1 MSENLLEIKDLSIE
15 FRTYDGVV
23 KAINHMSFDVP
34 RGKTVGL
41 VGETGAGKTTTALSV
56 MGLVPNPPGVITSGS
71 ILFEGT
77 DLLKLNESAMCQYR
91 GKKIGMIFQNPM
103 TSLNPVYTVGHQISD
118 VIKKHQDV
126 DQKEAWKRAGDML
139 EIVGIPR
146 ERLTNYP
153 HEFSGGMKQR
163 VCIAMGLSC
172 NPQLLIADEPT
183 TALDVTIQA
192 QILELM
198 KGLKEKYKTSTIFI
212 THALGVVA
220 EIADYVVVVY
230 AGCVIEKGTIQ
241 EVFEQPSHPYTQ
253 GLFGCLPD
261 IESEESAM
269 LHVIRGSM
277 PDPMEL
283 PAGCKFCPRC
293 DKAMDICRTT
303 EPEDMSI
310 GGEHT
315 VKCHLYRKEEQYE

>member
-1 MSENLLEIKDLSIE
+1 MSDNLLEIKDLSIE

-23 KAINHMSFDVP
+23 KAINHMTFSVP
-34 RGKTVGL
+34 KGKTVGL
-41 VGETGAGKTTTALSV
+41 VGETGAGKTTTALAI
-56 MGLVPNPPGVITSGS
+56 MGLVPNPPGVVTSGS
-71 ILFEGT
+71 IVFDGT
-77 DLLKLNESAMCQYR
+77 DLLKIRESEMYGYR

-118 VIKKHQDV
+118 VIKKHQKV
-126 DQKEAWKRAGDML
+126 DKNEAWKRAGDML

-146 ERLTNYP
+146 ERLNNYP

-163 VCIAMGLSC
+163 ACIAMGLSC

-230 AGCVIEKGTIQ
+230 AGSVIEKGSIR
-241 EVFEQPSHPYTQ
+241 EIFEHPTHPYTQ

-261 IESEESAM
+261 IESEESEK
-269 LHVIRGSM
+269 LHVIKGSM
-277 PDPMEL
+277 PDPMDL
-283 PAGCKFCPRC
+283 PKGCKFCPRC
-293 DKAMDICRTT
+293 DKAMDICREE
-303 EPEDMSI
+303 EPEDI
-310 GGEHT
+310 LICGEHS
-315 VKCHLYRKEEQYE
+315 VKCHLYRKEGTE

>member
-34 RGKTVGL
+34 KGKTVGL

-118 VIKKHQDV
+118 VIKQHQNV

-192 QILELM
+192 QVLDMMQELKDNLDSSILL
-198 KGLKEKYKTSTIFI
+198 I
-212 THALGVVA
+212 THDLGVVA
-220 EIADYVVVVY
+220 AFCDRVAIMY
-230 AGCVIEKGTIQ
+230 AGEIVEQGTLEDIFDT
-241 EVFEQPSHPYTQ
+241 ERPHHPYTI
-253 GLFGCLPD
+253 GLFGSIPNLEVKTD
-261 IESEESAM
+261 R
-269 LHVIRGSM
+269 LHPIDGLM
-277 PDPMEL
+277 PDPTDL
-283 PAGCKFCPRC
+283 PEGCKFNPRC
-293 DKAMDICRTT
+293 PKSCAQCQSG
-303 EPEDMSI
+303 PVPVWEDGSHSI
-310 GGEHT
+310 M
-315 VKCHLYRKEEQYE
+315 CHLLARKEGEG

>member
-1 MSENLLEIKDLSIE
+1 MSEQLLEIKHLSIE

-23 KAINHMSFDVP
+23 KAINDLSFSVP
-34 RGKTVGL
+34 KGKTVGL
-41 VGETGAGKTTTALSV
+41 VGETGAGKTTTALAV
-56 MGLVPNPPGVITSGS
+56 MGLVPDPPGVVTGGE
-71 ILFEGT
+71 ILFEGK
-77 DLLKLNESAMCQYR
+77 DLLKMKEAELCQYR

-103 TSLNPVYTVGHQISD
+103 TSLNPVYTVGHQIGD
-118 VIKKHQDV
+118 VIKQHQNV
-126 DQKEAWKRAGDML
+126 DQKEAEKRAGDML
-139 EIVGIPR
+139 EVVGIPR
-146 ERLTNYP
+146 ERLNNYP

-198 KGLKEKYKTSTIFI
+198 KGLKEQYETSIVFI

-230 AGCVIEKGTIQ
+230 AGCVIEQGSIQ
-241 EVFEQPSHPYTQ
+241 EVFEHPSHPYTK

-261 IESEESAM
+261 IESDESKP
-269 LHVIRGSM
+269 LYVIRGSM
-277 PDPMEL
+277 PDPMDL
-283 PAGCKFCPRC
+283 PTGCKFCPRC
-293 DKAMDICRTT
+293 DHATDLCREV
-303 EPEDMSI
+303 EPEEIPI
-310 GGEHT
+310 GGEHS
-315 VKCHLYRKEEQYE
+315 VKCHLFRKEART

>member
-34 RGKTVGL
+34 KGKTVGL

-118 VIKKHQDV
+118 VIKQHQNV

-172 NPQLLIADEPT
+172 NPDC
-183 TALDVTIQA
+183 
-192 QILELM
+192 
-198 KGLKEKYKTSTIFI
+198 G
-212 THALGVVA
+212 
-220 EIADYVVVVY
+220 
-230 AGCVIEKGTIQ
+230 
-241 EVFEQPSHPYTQ
+241 
-253 GLFGCLPD
+253 
-261 IESEESAM
+261 
-269 LHVIRGSM
+269 
-277 PDPMEL
+277 
-283 PAGCKFCPRC
+283 
-293 DKAMDICRTT
+293 
-303 EPEDMSI
+303 
-310 GGEHT
+310 
-315 VKCHLYRKEEQYE
+315 

>member
-34 RGKTVGL
+34 KGKTVGL
-41 VGETGAGKTTTALSV
+41 VGETGAGIAISEGELEKAESLLHRASHAHFH
-56 MGLVPNPPGVITSGS
+56 VPNPPGVITSGS

-118 VIKKHQDV
+118 VIKQHQNV
-126 DQKEAWKRAGDML
+126 EQKEAWKRAGDML

-241 EVFEQPSHPYTQ
+241 EVFEHSYWEHCDN
-253 GLFGCLPD
+253 GL
-261 IESEESAM
+261 I
-269 LHVIRGSM
+269 
-277 PDPMEL
+277 
-283 PAGCKFCPRC
+283 
-293 DKAMDICRTT
+293 
-303 EPEDMSI
+303 
-310 GGEHT
+310 
-315 VKCHLYRKEEQYE
+315 